1 MKERFMM
8 TLVSILSLVMLWPSA
23 QLYAPNEMGV
33 SMGHVYTIVR
43 DVDTTERFWILMG
56 GIPLKVDGVDV
67 IKFPGIFIFLRKGEP
82 SGGTAG
88 TAVDHIGFHV
98 PNGEELVAKLRA
110 AGVKMDPNAGT
121 RRKST
126 WGNVY
131 SPDGVKVEILD
142 SSRSTA
148 AIGTSGVP
156 APSPLFGSIASDH
169 IHFFVPESSLADIQ
183 AWYAKTF
190 GARPFVDRV
199 SASFDAVR
207 ADNIPGVEL
216 KFSRSP
222 DSPAPTKGRALDH
235 IGFEVKNLEAFCKK
249 LEASGVK
256 LDLPY
261 SNTRRERYAS
271 AELVDPW
278 GTSIELTEGLNKL

>member
-1 MKERFMM
+1 MM
-8 TLVSILSLVMLWPSA
+8 TLVSILSLVVLWPSA
-23 QLYAPNEMGV
+23 QLHSPNEMGV
-33 SMGHVYTIVR
+33 SMGHVFTIVR
-43 DVDTTERFWILMG
+43 DVETTERFWILMG

-67 IKFPGIFIFLRKGEP
+67 IKFPGVFIFLRKGEP
-82 SGGTAG
+82 SGGTTG
-88 TAVDHIGFHV
+88 TVVDHIGFHV

-110 AGVKMDPNAGT
+110 AGVKMDSNTGT

-142 SSRSTA
+142 STRSTA

-156 APSPLFGSIASDH
+156 APSPLLGSIASDH
-169 IHFFVPESSLADIQ
+169 IHFFVPESSLAEIQ

-190 GARPFVDRV
+190 GAKAFVDPV
-199 SASFDAVR
+199 SASSDAVR

-216 KFSRSP
+216 KFSKSP
-222 DSPAPTKGRALDH
+222 DSPAPTKGRAVDH
-235 IGFEVKNLEAFCKK
+235 IGFEVKNLDLFCKK
-249 LEASGVK
+249 LEASGVTF
-256 LDLPY
+256 DLPY
-261 SNTRRERYAS
+261 SKTRRESYAS